1 MNEYKFSAVP
11 FHLEFENVFLILNT
25 IPPSLTHS
33 NSKIPVFSYLSPST
47 QFKSVSSDLKEIL
60 RHADKSYKVIGEEM
74 PLPESTASSS
84 SSDVPA
90 ATKPESNKKFFGFL
104 NKQKDA
110 KKDKKKKDKD
120 KSNKNKKKKTVV
132 NENIS
137 SAAAQLSNASD
148 TSSAASKDRLYP
160 PFVPSK
166 RIIEH
171 HEYQNIKEEAA
182 NERAADKAP
191 VLRRFGD
198 TNVLKN
204 KKDFN
209 NINHKLNAAANKL
222 ASSKH
227 VTTFAEQS
235 VDHRSSSG
243 DNSFL
248 SSLDATDCTS
258 SYCASK
264 FFNIE
269 LKSPGKSQFNYKYSA
284 GSSASN
290 LSSGSTISDSNSLD
304 SMEHEI
310 IHRKPTAIGSSGV
323 GGGVA
328 SDSYLGPFNFRQL
341 LRPTQGPTESLRKR
355 RGINLS
361 STPPPLQKGKT
372 KI

>member
-1 MNEYKFSAVP
+1 M
-11 FHLEFENVFLILNT
+11 
-25 IPPSLTHS
+25 
-33 NSKIPVFSYLSPST
+33 
-47 QFKSVSSDLKEIL
+47 
-60 RHADKSYKVIGEEM
+60 
-74 PLPESTASSS
+74 
-84 SSDVPA
+84 
-90 ATKPESNKKFFGFL
+90 
-104 NKQKDA
+104 
-110 KKDKKKKDKD
+110 
-120 KSNKNKKKKTVV
+120 

-137 SAAAQLSNASD
+137 AAVRLSNASD
-148 TSSAASKDRLYP
+148 TSSAASKERLYP

-182 NERAADKAP
+182 RERAADKAP

-235 VDHRSSSG
+235 VDHQPSSG

-310 IHRKPTAIGSSGV
+310 IHRKPTAIGNAGA
-323 GGGVA
+323 A

>member
-1 MNEYKFSAVP
+1 
-11 FHLEFENVFLILNT
+11 
-25 IPPSLTHS
+25 
-33 NSKIPVFSYLSPST
+33 
-47 QFKSVSSDLKEIL
+47 
-60 RHADKSYKVIGEEM
+60 M
-74 PLPESTASSS
+74 PLPDSTASSSS

-120 KSNKNKKKKTVV
+120 KSNKNKKKKTTTVV
-132 NENIS
+132 NENL
-137 SAAAQLSNASD
+137 SAAARLSNASD
-148 TSSAASKDRLYP
+148 TSSAASKDRVYP

-182 NERAADKAP
+182 NARSSDKAP

-222 ASSKH
+222 AASKH

-235 VDHRSSSG
+235 VEHQSSSG

-310 IHRKPTAIGSSGV
+310 IHRKPTSIGNAGGV
-323 GGGVA
+323 GA